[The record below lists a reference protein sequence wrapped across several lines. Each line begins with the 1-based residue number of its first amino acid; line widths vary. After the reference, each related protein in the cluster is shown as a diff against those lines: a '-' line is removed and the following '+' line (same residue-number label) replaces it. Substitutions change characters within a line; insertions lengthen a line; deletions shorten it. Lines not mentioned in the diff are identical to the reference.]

1 MNIITTNWIRMVSVS
16 VFSVSFML
24 GMALATWHEV
34 AEVTGDT
41 ALATIIAIIYTG
53 QAVSVVSTG
62 LAAVI
67 EGGAYIVVIA
77 HRMVQQGIERGKE
90 EGRAEGRA
98 EGRQEGI
105 VEGIAIGHDTGRVE
119 GRTEGR
125 TEGRA
130 EGRAEAYE
138 DVDKQL
144 DAYFKRMDEA
154 REKGEDFNEPRP
166 KFSRNGR

>member
-1 MNIITTNWIRMVSVS
+1 MAIITTNWVRIISVA

-24 GMALATWHEV
+24 GMALVTWYEIAEV
-34 AEVTGDT
+34 ANDT
-41 ALATIIAIIYTG
+41 PLATTVAIIFGG

-62 LAAVI
+62 LAAVV

-90 EGRAEGRA
+90 EGRE
-98 EGRQEGI
+98 
-105 VEGIAIGHDTGRVE
+105 
-119 GRTEGR
+119 
-125 TEGRA
+125 
-130 EGRAEAYE
+130 EAYE

-166 KFSRNGR
+166 KFGRNGR

>member
-1 MNIITTNWIRMVSVS
+1 MAIITTNWVRIISVA

-24 GMALATWHEV
+24 GMVLVTWYEIAEVANDTPLAT
-34 AEVTGDT
+34 T
-41 ALATIIAIIYTG
+41 IAIIFGG

-62 LAAVI
+62 LAAVV

-98 EGRQEGI
+98 EGR
-105 VEGIAIGHDTGRVE
+105 
-119 GRTEGR
+119 TEGR
-125 TEGRA
+125 E
-130 EGRAEAYE
+130 EAYE

-154 REKGEDFNEPRP
+154 REKGEDFTEPRP
-166 KFSRNGR
+166 KFGRNGR

>member
-1 MNIITTNWIRMVSVS
+1 
-16 VFSVSFML
+16 
-24 GMALATWHEV
+24 MALVTWYEIAEV
-34 AEVTGDT
+34 ASD
-41 ALATIIAIIYTG
+41 APLATTVAIIFGG

-62 LAAVI
+62 LAAVV

-98 EGRQEGI
+98 EGR
-105 VEGIAIGHDTGRVE
+105 
-119 GRTEGR
+119 TEGR
-125 TEGRA
+125 E
-130 EGRAEAYE
+130 EAYE

-166 KFSRNGR
+166 KFGRNGR